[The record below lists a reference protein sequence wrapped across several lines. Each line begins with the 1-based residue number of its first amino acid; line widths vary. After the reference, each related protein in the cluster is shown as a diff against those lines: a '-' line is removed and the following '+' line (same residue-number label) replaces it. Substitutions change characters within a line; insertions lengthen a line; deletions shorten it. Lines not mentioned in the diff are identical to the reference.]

1 MKTLETLK
9 TRRLLRVS
17 CLETVSVRCSVSEWC
32 YQSELRYIVKYLYS
46 VFIATRCT
54 VPTLLLHSSN
64 FEVSCLFKICR
75 LRPLHELSFVRDVK
89 LFFFFFLEKK
99 KYKKQSVKLL
109 IWERLFVKCV
119 QMKGAFF
126 FPAQQKKKLQ

>member
-89 LFFFFFLEKK
+89 LFFLGKK
-99 KYKKQSVKLL
+99 KYKEQSVKLL
-109 IWERLFVKCV
+109 I
-119 QMKGAFF
+119 
-126 FPAQQKKKLQ
+126 

>member
-75 LRPLHELSFVRDVK
+75 LRPLHELSFVRGCK
-89 LFFFFFLEKK
+89 TLFLGKK
-99 KYKKQSVKLL
+99 KIQETICEIIDLRKAFCEMCSN
-109 IWERLFVKCV
+109 E
-119 QMKGAFF
+119 GSFF
-126 FPAQQKKKLQ
+126 FPTRGDGGKKTG